1 VTRDDVRKAVI
12 DVLSE
17 IQTLSGRQVPMFS
30 DELCPA
36 DDIAGFDS
44 LNAEEATV
52 ALVEKLGFELKDNPF
67 ASDDRNLRVGEIV
80 DRICASALAQ
90 KGK

>member
-1 VTRDDVRKAVI
+1 VTRDEARKALV

-17 IQTLSGRQVPMFS
+17 IQTLSGRQLPIFS

-36 DDIAGFDS
+36 DDIDGFDS

-52 ALVEKLGFELKDNPF
+52 ALSEKLGFELKDNPF
-67 ASDDRNLRVGEIV
+67 ASDDRNLHVGEIV
-80 DRICASALAQ
+80 DRICACAPAQ